1 MERDMMSTL
10 TSEDVTDTFDKV
22 YDEENGDI
30 EIDLALGGPRKFSSK
45 ALEENKNRIR
55 ELLLELP
62 SEFMKSGSGGGWSFL
77 QACDDKNGNQWTGL
91 HMVMAQLFGM
101 GQAAGL
107 VESLLPKELWEIAP
121 GGMPYYVVID
131 D

>member
-1 MERDMMSTL
+1 MSIL
-10 TSEDVTDTFDKV
+10 TSEAVTETFNAVQD
-22 YDEENGDI
+22 DDGNI
-30 EIDLALGGPRKFSSK
+30 EVDLALGGPTRFNSK
-45 ALEENKNRIR
+45 ALEGSKERIR

-62 SEFMKSGSGGGWSFL
+62 EGFIKSGSGGGWSFL
-77 QACDDKNGNQWTGL
+77 EAANDKHGNQWTGM

-107 VESLLPKELWEIAP
+107 VESLLPRELWAVAP

-131 D
+131 T